1 MDDDDWDID
10 TLSERVAEPDTD
22 EALVRFIAL
31 QLVNG
36 KTEDEVRRELNKN
49 RPFHSHI
56 PPDEWRTL
64 MSKVEGVAEDMAGLV
79 IARAEMGDVEHQ
91 RLSSYARRSRAI
103 RRLESIIDE
112 AHDQA
117 DSVGKLNQVSF
128 MVGGLLKAQESLD
141 KFTGAQEAAPQVVVN
156 LGYDPLEQFR
166 SVVQAKIAEKEQG
179 LLEAG
184 EVQVVDEPDDVA
196 SDPQP

>member
-10 TLSERVAEPDTD
+10 TLPAKMADPDTD

-36 KTEDEVRRELNKN
+36 KSEDEVRRELNKN
-49 RPFHSHI
+49 RPFDSHV
-56 PPDEWRTL
+56 PPAEWRTL
-64 MSKVEGVAEDMAGLV
+64 MSKVEAVADDIKALV

-91 RLSSYARRSRAI
+91 RLESYARRSRAI

-166 SVVQAKIAEKEQG
+166 SVVQAKIREADEPT
-179 LLEAG
+179 LLESG
-184 EVQVVDEPDDVA
+184 DVA
-196 SDPQP
+196 DVESDEETDA

>member
-10 TLSERVAEPDTD
+10 TLPAKMADPDTD

-36 KTEDEVRRELNKN
+36 KSEDEVRRELNKN
-49 RPFHSHI
+49 RPFDSHV
-56 PPDEWRTL
+56 PPAEWRTL
-64 MSKVEGVAEDMAGLV
+64 MSKVEAVADDIKALV

-91 RLSSYARRSRAI
+91 RLESYARRSRAI

-166 SVVQAKIAEKEQG
+166 SVVQAKIREADEPRT
-179 LLEAG
+179 LLESG
-184 EVQVVDEPDDVA
+184 DVA
-196 SDPQP
+196 DVESDEETDA

>member
-10 TLSERVAEPDTD
+10 TLPEKVADPDTD

-36 KTEDEVRRELNKN
+36 KKEDEVRRELNKN
-49 RPFHSHI
+49 RPFDSHI
-56 PPDEWRTL
+56 PPHEWRTL

-91 RLSSYARRSRAI
+91 RLDSYARRSRAI

-112 AHDQA
+112 AHEQA

-166 SVVQAKIAEKEQG
+166 SVVQAKIREAEEAPKV
-179 LLEAG
+179 LEAG
-184 EVQVVDEPDDVA
+184 DVDDDPA
-196 SDPQP
+196 ES

>member
-10 TLSERVAEPDTD
+10 TLPAKMADPDTD

-36 KTEDEVRRELNKN
+36 KSEDEVRRELNKN
-49 RPFHSHI
+49 RPFDSHV
-56 PPDEWRTL
+56 PPAEWRTL
-64 MSKVEGVAEDMAGLV
+64 MSKVEAVADDIKALV

-91 RLSSYARRSRAI
+91 RLESYARRSRAI

-166 SVVQAKIAEKEQG
+166 SVVQAKIREADEPRT
-179 LLEAG
+179 LLESGDAADV
-184 EVQVVDEPDDVA
+184 ESDEETDA
-196 SDPQP
+196 

>member
-10 TLSERVAEPDTD
+10 TLPAKMAEPDVD

-36 KTEDEVRRELNKN
+36 KTEDEVQRELNKN
-49 RPFHSHI
+49 RPFDSRI
-56 PPDEWRTL
+56 PPHEWRTL
-64 MSKVEGVAEDMAGLV
+64 MSKVEGVADDMKALV

-91 RLSSYARRSRAI
+91 RLDSYARRSRAI

-112 AHDQA
+112 AHEQA

-166 SVVQAKIAEKEQG
+166 SVVQAKIAETEMGQ
-179 LLEAG
+179 LESG
-184 EVQVVDEPDDVA
+184 DVVDVESVEPAD
-196 SDPQP
+196 Q

>member
-10 TLSERVAEPDTD
+10 TLPAKMADPDTD

-36 KTEDEVRRELNKN
+36 KSEDEVRRELNKN
-49 RPFHSHI
+49 RPFHSHV
-56 PPDEWRTL
+56 PPAEWRTL
-64 MSKVEGVAEDMAGLV
+64 MSKVEAVADDIKALV

-91 RLSSYARRSRAI
+91 RLESYARRSRAI

-166 SVVQAKIAEKEQG
+166 SVVQAKIREADEPRT
-179 LLEAG
+179 LLESGDAADV
-184 EVQVVDEPDDVA
+184 ESDEETDA
-196 SDPQP
+196 

>member
-10 TLSERVAEPDTD
+10 TLPAKMAEPDVD

-49 RPFHSHI
+49 RSFESFI
-56 PPDEWRTL
+56 PPHEWRTL
-64 MSKVEGVAEDMAGLV
+64 MSKVEGVADDMKALV
-79 IARAEMGDVEHQ
+79 IARAEMSDVEHQ
-91 RLSSYARRSRAI
+91 RLDSYARRSRAI

-166 SVVQAKIAEKEQG
+166 SVVQAKIAETETAQ
-179 LLEAG
+179 LETG
-184 EVQVVDEPDDVA
+184 DVVDVE
-196 SDPQP
+196 SDEARD

>member
-1 MDDDDWDID
+1 MDEDDWDID
-10 TLSERVAEPDTD
+10 TLSERLPEEDTD

-36 KTEDEVRRELNKN
+36 KTEDEVFKELNAN
-49 RPFHSHI
+49 RPFQSCI
-56 PPDEWRTL
+56 PLKERRTL
-64 MSKVEGVAEDMAGLV
+64 MSKVEAVADDIRGLV
-79 IARAEMGDVEHQ
+79 IARAEMADVEHQ
-91 RLSSYARRSRAI
+91 RLDSYARRSRAI

-128 MVGGLLKAQESLD
+128 MVGGLLKAQDGMD

-166 SVVQAKIAEKEQG
+166 SVVQRRLDEAEKEV
-179 LLEAG
+179 LVLESSDAT
-184 EVQVVDEPDDVA
+184 ELESNEPA
-196 SDPQP
+196 DP

>member
-10 TLSERVAEPDTD
+10 TLPERLGQSDTD

-36 KTEDEVRRELNKN
+36 KTSEEVRRELNKN
-49 RPFHSHI
+49 RPFDSHL
-56 PPDEWRTL
+56 PPHEWQSL
-64 MSKVEGVAEDMAGLV
+64 MSKVEAVADDIKSLV

-91 RLSSYARRSRAI
+91 RLDSYARRSRAI

-112 AHDQA
+112 AHEQA

-141 KFTGAQEAAPQVVVN
+141 KFTGAQEAVPQVVVN

-166 SVVQAKIAEKEQG
+166 TVVQRKIAESESKPAV
-179 LLEAG
+179 LESG
-184 EVQVVDEPDDVA
+184 DVVDLESDEPA
-196 SDPQP
+196 DP